1 LNREPSTI
9 NCRRDSGGLESRG
22 RRSRSIGAKIAIQ
35 IHPNDNVVTLVDAAS
50 SGSVVQYVTSAGRQE
65 ITVVDEVPFGHKI
78 AVDDVP
84 AGQSVVKYD
93 EVIGRASRAIRRGEH
108 VHAHNVESTVQG
120 GAK

>member
-1 LNREPSTI
+1 MR
-9 NCRRDSGGLESRG
+9 
-22 RRSRSIGAKIAIQ
+22 AKIGIQ

-50 SGSVVQYVTSAGRQE
+50 PGAVVQYVTSAGRRE
-65 ITVVDEVPFGHKI
+65 IPVTDEVPFGHKV

-84 AGQSVVKYD
+84 AGESVVKYD
-93 EVIGRASRAIRRGEH
+93 EVIGRASRTIRRGEH